1 MKQNRRYFLKSLVM
15 AFPAMVA
22 GARLG
27 LAEEKKTLLPPA
39 NLDFVTDE
47 MDILRRHEWTQVLPR
62 AWLLK
67 PSTEFDR
74 ITVHH
79 LGKSQNHDTAKG
91 AVVRDLDGVITEHM
105 DRNYGDIGYH
115 FVVDYAGRL
124 WEARSLSYE
133 GAHVSGQN
141 ERNIGIVCMGNFE
154 LQQPSEDQMT
164 TVEQIVTV
172 LQEHYGIKQA
182 RLFGHRDLGPTACP
196 GEKLYPKVVKLRA

>member
-1 MKQNRRYFLKSLVM
+1 M
-15 AFPAMVA
+15 AFPALVA

-27 LAEEKKTLLPPA
+27 LGEEKKTLPPPA
-39 NLDFVTDE
+39 SLDFITDE
-47 MDILRRHEWTQVLPR
+47 MDIVRRQEWTRVLPK

-67 PSTEFDR
+67 PSAGFDR

-79 LGKSQNHDTAKG
+79 IGKSQNHDTAKNS
-91 AVVRDLDGVITEHM
+91 VVHDLDGVITEHM

-124 WEARSLSYE
+124 WEARSLAYE

-141 ERNIGIVCMGNFE
+141 EKNIGIVCMGNFD

-172 LQEHYGIKQA
+172 LEEHYSIKSN
-182 RLFGHRDLGPTACP
+182 RLFGHRDLGQTACP
-196 GEKLYPKVVKLRA
+196 GDKLYPKVIKLRE